1 MQRQQDEALLAA
13 FHLMDAD
20 EKTFHLDSFMA
31 TVQGRPIKPKLKL
44 VGGTGDLAAT
54 SSLERRLG

>member
-1 MQRQQDEALLAA
+1 MQKQQDEALLAA

-20 EKTFHLDSFMA
+20 ERQFHLDSFLA

-44 VGGTGDLAAT
+44 IRGSGD
-54 SSLERRLG
+54 SLPVRPFERRLG

>member
-1 MQRQQDEALLAA
+1 MQKQQDDALLAA

-20 EKTFHLDSFMA
+20 ERQFHLDSFMA

-44 VGGTGDLAAT
+44 VGGTGDLDT
-54 SSLERRLG
+54 TRPFERRLG